1 MGVIFCNCINPLGS
15 LVPSIYMLPVY
26 SDSFHFALI
35 ISLLCSRIHQRR
47 HFAVTVCPA
56 SRLMACAVWLSAH
69 NAVARAVDARP
80 GGTVLL
86 RVTAALEPLHPRM
99 YLAMTPGW
107 HLASSTVVGVM
118 SIVLSIRKR
127 TQFPILGADAHF
139 LHSTSLYNLTLSMK
153 EEKKVLTAAFR
164 PSYRPPFKYV
174 PIKLHGTCTI

>member
-1 MGVIFCNCINPLGS
+1 MGVIFYNCTNPLGS
-15 LVPSIYMLPVY
+15 LVPSIYMLLVY

-35 ISLLCSRIHQRR
+35 IPLLCPWIHQRR

-69 NAVARAVDARP
+69 NAVDRAVDARP
-80 GGTVLL
+80 GGSVLL

-107 HLASSTVVGVM
+107 HLASSTVVGVI
-118 SIVLSIRKR
+118 SIVFSIRNR

-153 EEKKVLTAAFR
+153 EEKKCQRQRSDRHTV
-164 PSYRPPFKYV
+164 PPFMSIPK
-174 PIKLHGTCTI
+174 KLRSACTL